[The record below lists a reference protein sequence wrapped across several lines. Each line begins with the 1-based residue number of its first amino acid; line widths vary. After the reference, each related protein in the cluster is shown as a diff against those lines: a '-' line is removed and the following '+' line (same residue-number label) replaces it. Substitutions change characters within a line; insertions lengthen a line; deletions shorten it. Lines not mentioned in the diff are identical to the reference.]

1 VHKKHTYLAHGLAKN
16 NNLNATPVVQ
26 DMYRC
31 HFYYILPSP
40 HMITKNALLVTAQG
54 LLLTSLSFATLADQ
68 VILDDLIVDGSQ
80 CVGSACTDN
89 EAFSFDTILYKSD
102 DPSVRFQDTSSSAS
116 FPTSDWEFGFSDENS
131 TVIPYFYLKDLDSDA
146 NLLILQSGN
155 NGGIAIGA
163 HSTLED
169 NSISVGNADTQRKVV
184 YVANGVADSD
194 AANMAQFNA
203 FTTTAE
209 ANVAGD
215 IVNINSDI
223 SELQTSLTSLQSRLE
238 TLATRIDGLTP

>member
-1 VHKKHTYLAHGLAKN
+1 
-16 NNLNATPVVQ
+16 
-26 DMYRC
+26 
-31 HFYYILPSP
+31 
-40 HMITKNALLVTAQG
+40 MIRKFSCTFLAQG
-54 LLLTSLSFATLADQ
+54 LLLASLSLSASADQ
-68 VILDDLIVDGSQ
+68 VILDDLIVNGSQ

-89 EAFSFDTILYKSD
+89 EAFNFDTILYKSD

-116 FPTSDWEFGFSDENS
+116 FPTSDWEFGFSDDNS
-131 TVIPYFYLKDLDSDA
+131 TVIPYFYLKDIDSNA
-146 NLLILQSGN
+146 NLLVLQSGS
-155 NGGIAIGA
+155 NGGVAIGA
-163 HSTLED
+163 NSTLEND
-169 NSISVGNADTQRKVV
+169 SISVGNADTQRKIV

-194 AANMAQFNA
+194 AANMAQFTA

-223 SELQTSLTSLQSRLE
+223 SELQTSLTSLQTRLE

>member
-1 VHKKHTYLAHGLAKN
+1 MIKKIPCTFL
-16 NNLNATPVVQ
+16 T
-26 DMYRC
+26 
-31 HFYYILPSP
+31 
-40 HMITKNALLVTAQG
+40 QG
-54 LLLTSLSFATLADQ
+54 LLLASLSFSSLADQ
-68 VILDDLIVDGSQ
+68 VILDDLIVDGAQ

-89 EAFSFDTILYKSD
+89 EAFNFDTILYKSD

-163 HSTLED
+163 HSTLEND
-169 NSISVGNADTQRKVV
+169 SISVGNADTQRKVV

>member
-1 VHKKHTYLAHGLAKN
+1 
-16 NNLNATPVVQ
+16 
-26 DMYRC
+26 
-31 HFYYILPSP
+31 
-40 HMITKNALLVTAQG
+40 MIKKNALLISAQG
-54 LLLTSLSFATLADQ
+54 LLLASLSFSSSADQ
-68 VILDDLIVDGSQ
+68 VILDDFIVTGSQ

-89 EAFSFDTILYKSD
+89 EAFNFDTILYKSD

-116 FPTSDWEFGFSDENS
+116 YPTSDWELGFSDENS
-131 TVIPYFYLKDLDSDA
+131 TVIPYFYLKDMDSNA

-155 NGGIAIGA
+155 NGGVAIGA
-163 HSTLED
+163 NSTLEND
-169 NSISVGNADTQRKVV
+169 SISVGNADTQRKIV

-194 AANMAQFNA
+194 AANMAQFTA

-223 SELQTSLTSLQSRLE
+223 NNLQTSLTSLQTRLE